1 LNRLSKIIQI
11 LSLIVLAVLIES
23 CFRGST
29 SEKPPIHLNPN
40 MDDQPK
46 YKAQSE
52 SGYFADGRTMR
63 MPVEGTV
70 ARSELLANKPYY
82 FGKNDKGDFLKVSP
96 VVVEDQLLQQGKKRY
111 NIYCTPCHNT
121 NGDGKG
127 IVISKGF
134 LPPPNFHQNKYRN
147 YPDGQIFEVISNGFR
162 NMPSYKHQIPVQD
175 RWAIVAFVRALQA
188 ENKSQQNL
196 STNTK

>member
-1 LNRLSKIIQI
+1 M
-11 LSLIVLAVLIES
+11 VIES

-29 SEKPPIHLNPN
+29 SENPPIHLNPN

-46 YKAQSE
+46 YMAQAE

-70 ARSELLANKPYY
+70 ARNELFADMSYY
-82 FGKNDKGDFLKVSP
+82 FGKNENGDFIIVSP
-96 VVVEDQLLQQGKKRY
+96 AVVDDQLLQRGKQRY

-134 LPPPNFHQNKYRN
+134 LPPPNFHQDKYRN
-147 YPDGQIFEVISNGFR
+147 YPDGQIFDVISNGFR
-162 NMPSYKHQIPVQD
+162 NMPSYKHQIPVHD
-175 RWAIVAFVRALQA
+175 RWGIVAFVRVLQA
-188 ENKSQQNL
+188 GNKTQENL